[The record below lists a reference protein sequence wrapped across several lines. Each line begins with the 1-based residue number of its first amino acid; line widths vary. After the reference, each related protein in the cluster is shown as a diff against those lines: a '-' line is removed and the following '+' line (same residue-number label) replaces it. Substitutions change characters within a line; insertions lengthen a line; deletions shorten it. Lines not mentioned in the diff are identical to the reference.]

1 MVKPSS
7 SGGEGKGK
15 DKAETPSRKPKRKV
29 RASTIEGAAPP
40 LAKKAALGTK
50 MLEAVKKG
58 NLIQLNDDAPI
69 SKTGKRTG
77 R

>member
-1 MVKPSS
+1 MPSS
-7 SGGEGKGK
+7 SSGAAKGK

-29 RASTIEGAAPP
+29 RASTAEGAVPP
-40 LAKKAALGTK
+40 PAKKAALDTK

-58 NLIQLNDDAPI
+58 NLIQLNDDAPF

>member
-1 MVKPSS
+1 MPSS
-7 SGGEGKGK
+7 SSGAAKSK
-15 DKAETPSRKPKRKV
+15 DNAETPTRKPKRKI
-29 RASTIEGAAPP
+29 RASTVEGAVPP
-40 LAKKAALGTK
+40 PTKKAALDPK

-58 NLIQLNDDAPI
+58 NLLELNDDAPI

>member
-1 MVKPSS
+1 MDIPSS
-7 SGGEGKGK
+7 SSGAAKGK
-15 DKAETPSRKPKRKV
+15 DKADTPSRKPKRKV
-29 RASTIEGAAPP
+29 RTSTVEGAVPP
-40 LAKKAALGTK
+40 PAKKTALDPK

-58 NLIQLNDDAPI
+58 NLIELNDDAPI